1 MYSCKSSSNI
11 AHILNLHFF
20 LQFITSVIYLT
31 LMYSYIQIC
40 PTYSL
45 TMCHIADYALVS
57 LCNIVMMEDAWELA
71 LVNIKL
77 DI

>member
-1 MYSCKSSSNI
+1 
-11 AHILNLHFF
+11 
-20 LQFITSVIYLT
+20 
-31 LMYSYIQIC
+31 MYSYIKIC

-71 LVNIKL
+71 LVNQIGYLTNVCLGFPILLRNGSILGTSICISIFK
-77 DI
+77 

>member
-1 MYSCKSSSNI
+1 M
-11 AHILNLHFF
+11 AHILILHFF
-20 LQFITSVIYLT
+20 LQFITFVIYLT
-31 LMYSYIQIC
+31 LMYSYIKIC
-40 PTYSL
+40 QTYSL

-57 LCNIVMMEDAWELA
+57 LCNIVIMEDAWELA

>member
-1 MYSCKSSSNI
+1 
-11 AHILNLHFF
+11 
-20 LQFITSVIYLT
+20 
-31 LMYSYIQIC
+31 MYSYIKIC

-45 TMCHIADYALVS
+45 PMCHIADYALVS